1 MVSASR
7 VAEKLVCVAAKPT
20 APWGRED
27 GGRGVKGEEQGNG
40 DPPLGQSPDEMPWG
54 LRPWP
59 WGCRLLHMGFWL

>member
-27 GGRGVKGEEQGNG
+27 GGRGAKGEEQGNG
-40 DPPLGQSPDEMPWG
+40 DPPLGQSSDEMPCG
-54 LRPWP
+54 LWP
-59 WGCRLLHMGFWL
+59 